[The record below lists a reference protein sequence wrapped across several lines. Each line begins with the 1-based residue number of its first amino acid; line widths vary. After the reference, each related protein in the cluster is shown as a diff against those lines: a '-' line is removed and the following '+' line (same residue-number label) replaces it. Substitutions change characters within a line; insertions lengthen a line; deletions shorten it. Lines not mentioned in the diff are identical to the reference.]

1 MGLLIRGLFMEI
13 IEETAATM
21 TNDMASR
28 VPTEFVPF
36 VFVLLVLLIF
46 VCIIVRDMQKVH
58 KSSIKEIREAY
69 NSSMQFNQKTI
80 EDLRATIKNE
90 RAERERE
97 KEYYRK
103 IGLSTLIC
111 TEII

>member
-1 MGLLIRGLFMEI
+1 MEI
-13 IEETAATM
+13 IEETAVTM
-21 TNDMASR
+21 TSEMANR

-80 EDLRATIKNE
+80 EDLRSTIEKE
-90 RAERERE
+90 RAERESE
-97 KEYYRK
+97 KEYYRELLK
-103 IGLSTLIC
+103 NSKS
-111 TEII
+111 